1 MQWRSFQNRC
11 KRSWGAW
18 NARLRNRITP
28 AGAAYILAIA
38 IVSTAAF
45 LSANNLLFL
54 ILAAMVSALMVSG
67 FIGRLGLAGL
77 ELDLLLPPHT
87 SARRTVRAG
96 VRLKNAKPWMPSF
109 SVHLAFSRSPG
120 DLREPILYFPIVPGG
135 ASIEEQVE
143 LYFPR
148 RGSYTERTFEF
159 STRFPFGFAERREEV
174 TIRHEIV
181 VYPCLDPRPGFERVL
196 AEVSEAV
203 ATMQRGYGSDFY
215 RIRPYEPSDSARHVD
230 WKATAHTGAL
240 QVREFAR
247 QQDQS
252 VVIYL
257 DLNIPEGAQTWF
269 ETAVECAAYLA
280 FELAER
286 NVGVRFMTQGFDVTL
301 SNRADIYTIL
311 KYLALVSPGR
321 GKPEGVPDDKSFQIV
336 FTQFPHE
343 FLALGW
349 CRGNAAAHRM
359 LGPEFTGA

>member
-1 MQWRSFQNRC
+1 MKLPATKEWSTRVRAAWRTRF
-11 KRSWGAW
+11 
-18 NARLRNRITP
+18 RNRVTP
-28 AGAAYILAIA
+28 AGAAFIFAVA
-38 IVSTAAF
+38 IVSAVAF

-54 ILAAMVSALMVSG
+54 ILAAMVSALMMSG

-77 ELDLLLPPHT
+77 ELDLLLPQHT
-87 SARRTVRAG
+87 SARRTVRVG
-96 VRLKNAKPWMPSF
+96 VRLKNVKTWMPSF

-120 DLREPILYFPIVPGG
+120 GPREPILYFPMIPGG
-135 ASIEEQVE
+135 ASIEEPTE

-148 RGSYTERTFEF
+148 RGSYEERTFQF

-174 TIRHEIV
+174 TIHHEIV
-181 VYPCLDPRPGFERVL
+181 VYPCLDPQPGFERVL
-196 AEVSEAV
+196 AEVNDAIT
-203 ATMQRGYGSDFY
+203 TMERGQGSDFY
-215 RIRPYEPSDSARHVD
+215 RIRPYDASDSARHVD

-247 QQDQS
+247 PRDHA

-257 DLNIPEGAQTWF
+257 DLNVP
-269 ETAVECAAYLA
+269 ETAGAWLETVVECAAYLA

-286 NVGVRFMTQGFDVTL
+286 QIEVRFLTQGFDVTI
-301 SNRADIYTIL
+301 SKGADIYTIL
-311 KYLALVSPGR
+311 KYLALVSPRG

-336 FTQFPHE
+336 FTQSPQV

-349 CRGNAAAHRM
+349 CRGNTTAHKL